1 MKNILI
7 VGGSGYVGKAL
18 TKKLQA
24 IGYNVSWLTRK
35 INKSINTPQYLW
47 DWKQNNIDLDSINKS
62 EVLVNLAGANV
73 NGQRWNKKWK
83 KEIYDSRVK
92 ATDFLFKII
101 SQHPNKIKTFVSASA
116 TGYYGDVTSEKI
128 FHETDFPGKD
138 FLAIT
143 CNDWEQAAT
152 KFSNLG
158 IRTSIIRTGIIF
170 SENSEA
176 YKKISLPIRFGFG
189 AAIGN
194 GRQYFPWIHLD
205 DLCGIYLKAIS
216 DNSMQGIF
224 NSVAP
229 QFITNAQVTKA
240 LANHFHNHIWLP
252 NIPPIVIRI
261 LFGEIAD
268 SLLNGSRISSEKIIE
283 CGFRFKYSCIDD
295 LNY

>member
-24 IGYNVSWLTRK
+24 IGYNVSLLTRK

-47 DWKQNNIDLDSINKS
+47 DWKQNNIDLDSINKT

-116 TGYYGDVTSEKI
+116 TGYYGDVTSENI

-176 YKKISLPIRFGFG
+176 YRKISLPIRFGFG

-240 LANHFHNHIWLP
+240 LANHFKNHIWLP

-268 SLLNGSRISSEKIIE
+268 SLLNGSRISSEKIIKF
-283 CGFRFKYSCIDD
+283 GFRFKYSRIDD

>member
-24 IGYNVSWLTRK
+24 IGYNVSLLTRK
-35 INKSINTPQYLW
+35 INKSINTSQYLW
-47 DWKQNNIDLDSINKS
+47 DWKQNNIDLDSINKT

-176 YKKISLPIRFGFG
+176 YRKISLPIRFGFG

-240 LANHFHNHIWLP
+240 LANHFKNHIWLP

-283 CGFRFKYSCIDD
+283 FGFRFKYSCIDD